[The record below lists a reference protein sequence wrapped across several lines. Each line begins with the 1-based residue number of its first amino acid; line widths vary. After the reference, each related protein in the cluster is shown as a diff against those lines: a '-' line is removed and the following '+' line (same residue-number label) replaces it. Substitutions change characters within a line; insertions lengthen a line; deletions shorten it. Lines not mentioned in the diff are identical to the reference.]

1 MPFNSLGNLVMLLG
15 LRRRKTE
22 AKIKSVCHFVFT
34 LVQRGRW
41 ERDDPSF
48 SITLDMSLVYSQSH
62 FRYMPLTANHLLL
75 HYKQTI
81 SSLQHNFIFPHEENR
96 LFLGFSMKTTRIR
109 FIFGSNSSTEKILGS
124 SVHGCRWLLLLQF
137 FYWLPGNA
145 IYDNTS
151 NPVHAY

>member
-1 MPFNSLGNLVMLLG
+1 
-15 LRRRKTE
+15 
-22 AKIKSVCHFVFT
+22 
-34 LVQRGRW
+34 
-41 ERDDPSF
+41 
-48 SITLDMSLVYSQSH
+48 
-62 FRYMPLTANHLLL
+62 MPLTANHLLL

-96 LFLGFSMKTTRIR
+96 VFLGFSMKTTRIR

-151 NPVHAY
+151 NPVHAYWPVLSPLASGWKKNTHTHTFLVWVFFCCNLVFITEYFFQNKVTEQSGKKPTCL